1 MEGVDLKF
9 ATLPLPAAML
19 EVSNTV
25 TSCRVLFGGGTDL
38 KMLLTLPLPALE
50 LQFCS
55 GMYVVVVVIPQQSI
69 LRLTL

>member
-1 MEGVDLKF
+1 MFL
-9 ATLPLPAAML
+9 TLPLPAAAAVL

-50 LQFCS
+50 LEFCS
-55 GMYVVVVVIPQQSI
+55 GMWWW
-69 LRLTL
+69 

>member
-1 MEGVDLKF
+1 MGLDLKMF
-9 ATLPLPAAML
+9 LTLPLPAAAAVL

-50 LQFCS
+50 LEFCS
-55 GMYVVVVVIPQQSI
+55 GMWWW
-69 LRLTL
+69 